1 MKKWLKENKMEL
13 LIGLS
18 IISTVIALF
27 VILYSVILSNV
38 LDEALIIME
47 DQKVQIEALHDEVYF
62 VTNEM
67 EYYYVSY
74 NEMINEYERVL
85 EEYSDVVPKEQYLQE
100 IEFLESVI
108 LELRY
113 QCELECGTYNK

>member
-1 MKKWLKENKMEL
+1 MKKWLVENKIEL
-13 LIGLS
+13 LVGGI

-27 VILYSVILSNV
+27 GILYSVILSNV
-38 LDEALIIME
+38 LDEAINIME
-47 DQKVQIEALHDEVYF
+47 DQNVQIEALHDEVYF
-62 VTNEM
+62 VTGEM
-67 EYYYVSY
+67 EYYFVRY
-74 NEMINEYERVL
+74 NEMVNEYEMLL
-85 EEYSDVVPKEQYLQE
+85 EEYSDVVPKDQYLQE